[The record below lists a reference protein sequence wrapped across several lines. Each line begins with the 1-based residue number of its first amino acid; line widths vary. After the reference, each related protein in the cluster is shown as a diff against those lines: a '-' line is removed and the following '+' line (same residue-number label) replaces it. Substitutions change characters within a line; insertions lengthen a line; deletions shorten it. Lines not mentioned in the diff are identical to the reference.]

1 MQKNIERSWDS
12 GWDSHDHAQLLRFA
26 RLPLSQ
32 KLEWLEQAQE
42 LSNHLSASRNPRVS
56 PPRIEKDPHSKA

>member
-1 MQKNIERSWDS
+1 SPERSWEA
-12 GWDSHDHAQLLRFA
+12 GWDGHDQAQLRRFA

-42 LSNHLSASRNPRVS
+42 VSDHLSASRKPDVS
-56 PPRIEKDPHSKA
+56 PIERGEQ